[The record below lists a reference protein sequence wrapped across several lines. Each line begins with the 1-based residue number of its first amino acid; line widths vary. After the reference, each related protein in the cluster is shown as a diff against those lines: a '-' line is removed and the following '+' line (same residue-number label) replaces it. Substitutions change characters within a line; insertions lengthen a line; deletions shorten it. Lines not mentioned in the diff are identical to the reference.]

1 MPEKKPG
8 KPNLDLISMV
18 QNARMMHDAEA
29 QPSQVSAVYWI
40 EVKSTAEHTLAPTPR
55 AGEWR
60 IPTTLDDVD
69 ALWEKIKSATAAG
82 KLGYKSKVST
92 KPANHQT
99 DVRARLICVRTA
111 NADDVADVQR
121 VEAALRELGISGAM
135 HYQRDTD

>member
-1 MPEKKPG
+1 MPEQKPD

-40 EVKSTAEHTLAPTPR
+40 EAKSTTPDTAVPTPR

-60 IPTTLDDVD
+60 IPTTVGQVD
-69 ALWEKIKSATAAG
+69 ALWKTIKAATEAG

-92 KPANHQT
+92 KPANHQA
-99 DVRARLICVRTA
+99 DINARLICVRTA
-111 NADDVADVQR
+111 DAADIGDVQR
-121 VEAALRELGISGAM
+121 VEAALRELGITGEM
-135 HYQRDTD
+135 HYQRD